1 MSRSYREPWL
11 RYESRWGGLKRM
23 AARITRR
30 AYKVDIATAR
40 AMCEMLRTCWDWTR
54 EDAEAFYCAEAS
66 VDDRER
72 RRSAYKRIFNDC
84 VGVRGWMSYMFRRY
98 RDGTSNKWHVIGSRK

>member
-1 MSRSYREPWL
+1 
-11 RYESRWGGLKRM
+11 M